1 MSKRTK
7 TRMGHA
13 NPTSERNRRKE
24 RHSKRVWGVVTLP
37 QAAHHDD
44 RKPRDKKRGTWL
56 ARRPA
61 HGVDDGTS

>member
-24 RHSKRVWGVVTLP
+24 RHSKQEWGVVTLP
-37 QAAHHDD
+37 QAAHQDD
-44 RKPRDKKRGTWL
+44 RKPRNKKRSAWL
-56 ARRPA
+56 ARQA
-61 HGVDDGTS
+61 ASGVDDGTS